1 MKFTASILNISG
13 RRLVVLPDEI
23 SAELPS
29 RGLVM
34 VRGTLQ
40 GMSFAIPLES
50 TGKGSHWIAVDTA
63 LGSGSPDAKEIEVEL
78 ESSSD
83 WIEPEVPSDVKRA
96 LQADAEAKRVW
107 DSISPHARWDWL
119 RWIRSTKSAETHA
132 LRIDKMLS
140 KMKAGTRQACCFN
153 HSSCTD
159 VEVSKSGVL
168 LSL

>member
-40 GMSFAIPLES
+40 GVSFAMPLEP

-63 LGSGSPDAKEIEVEL
+63 LGSDTPDAKEIEVVL
-78 ESSSD
+78 ESSSE
-83 WIEPEVPSDVKRA
+83 WTEPEVPSDMKRA
-96 LQADAEAKRVW
+96 LQADAEAKQIW
-107 DSISPHARWDWL
+107 DSISPLARWDWL
-119 RWIRSTKSAETHA
+119 RWIRGTKSAETHTI
-132 LRIDKMLS
+132 RIEKTLS
-140 KMKAGTRQACCFN
+140 KMKSGTRQACCFN
-153 HSSCTD
+153 RSSCTD

-168 LSL
+168 LRL